1 VSAVM
6 TAAHTRS
13 ASLAEYSDRARWARP
28 ILTAKDITDALFDEQ
43 Q

>member
-1 VSAVM
+1 M
-6 TAAHTRS
+6 TAAHPRL
-13 ASLAEYSDRARWARP
+13 ALLAENSNRARWARP